1 MNSPFHFP
9 SLVWGEIIAIYL
21 FLLGISAGATL
32 LAVLLKRSG
41 LLAGTD
47 ASRNNV
53 IRSAAVIA
61 PLSLI
66 IGLIILIFHLTKPWT
81 FWMLMFHYQPQSVMS
96 MGVMLF
102 QIYMLFLFLWLAI
115 VFKHLLSDLINRY
128 VPALGFVRKII
139 DFAEKWSNPIE
150 LILILLS
157 VLLGAYTGFLLS
169 ALVSYPMLNNPVL
182 PILFLASGTSSGIA
196 ALLLAAVW
204 CCRESTHSASVAF
217 LHKFEQPVVLLEIFL
232 LFAFFVGL
240 YFGGG
245 QKTVSMITAIGGG
258 FWSWVFWIGVVLI
271 GLILPLFLNSAVGDD
286 IKHKKGFIIFT
297 ALCTLFG
304 VFCLRFFILYT
315 GQMTLA

>member
-9 SLVWGEIIAIYL
+9 SLVWDEIIAIYL

-32 LAVLLKRSG
+32 LAVLLKRSQI
-41 LLAGTD
+41 LAGSD
-47 ASRNNV
+47 ASRNTI
-53 IRSAAVIA
+53 IRSAAIIA

-66 IGLIILIFHLTKPWT
+66 VGLTILIFHLTKPWT
-81 FWMLMFHYQPQSVMS
+81 FWMLMFNYQPHSVMS

-102 QIYMLFLFLWLAI
+102 QVYMLFLFLWLAI
-115 VFKHLLSDLINRY
+115 VFKHLLADWIERY
-128 VPALGFVRKII
+128 IPALGFVNKIVNA
-139 DFAEKWSNPIE
+139 AEKWVNPIE
-150 LILILLS
+150 VILMLLS
-157 VLLGAYTGFLLS
+157 ILLGAYTGFLLS
-169 ALVSYPMLNNPVL
+169 ALISYPMLNNPVL

-196 ALLLAAVW
+196 ALLLAAV
-204 CCRESTHSASVAF
+204 CRGESTHSPSVSF
-217 LHKFEQPVVLLEIFL
+217 LHKFEMPVVLIEIFL

-245 QKTVSMITAIGGG
+245 QKTVAMMTAIGGG
-258 FWSWVFWIGVVLI
+258 FWAWVFWIGVVLI
-271 GLILPLFLNSAVGDD
+271 GLVLPLLLNVLSGTEL
-286 IKHKKGFIIFT
+286 KHRKGFILFT

>member
-1 MNSPFHFP
+1 MSSPFHFP
-9 SLVWGEIIAIYL
+9 SLVWDEIIAIYL

-32 LAVLLKRSG
+32 LAVLLKRSSI
-41 LLAGTD
+41 LAGSD

-53 IRSAAVIA
+53 IRSAAIIA
-61 PLSLI
+61 PVSLI
-66 IGLIILIFHLTKPWT
+66 VGLTILIFHLTKPWT
-81 FWMLMFHYQPQSVMS
+81 FWMLMFNYQPQSVMS

-102 QIYMLFLFLWLAI
+102 QVYMLFLFLWLAI
-115 VFKHLLSDLINRY
+115 VFKQLLAEWIERY
-128 VPALGFVRKII
+128 IPALGFVKKII
-139 DFAEKWSNPIE
+139 TLAEKVTNPIE

-196 ALLLAAVW
+196 ALLLAVVW
-204 CCRESTHSASVAF
+204 CCREPTHSASVSF
-217 LHKFEQPVVLLEIFL
+217 LHKFETPVVLIELFL

-245 QKTVSMITAIGGG
+245 QKTVSMVTAIGGG

-271 GLILPLFLNSAVGDD
+271 GLLLPLVLNAISSAEL
-286 IKHKKGFIIFT
+286 KHRKGFIIFT